1 MINHRSA
8 GRLSRLSFI
17 CAAVALIV
25 CGCSGGGG
33 GSDPVTCTS
42 LSFDRALATPAG
54 GDVYLDQAA
63 GTCSTIDIAVLV
75 NNLSGIW
82 SVSFDMSY
90 PTGLLAY
97 QSFTVGPL
105 LQKGAPLNAPVVVVK
120 TSGSDVQVTMSRLG
134 SDPPVSATGS
144 ESLITLSFARLAAGS
159 AAIDFD
165 SSVGS
170 TVGEIVLDNNTPP
183 NVRPAIFGPG
193 HGGMVVVP

>member
-1 MINHRSA
+1 MISHRSA
-8 GRLSRLSFI
+8 GRRSGLSLACF
-17 CAAVALIV
+17 AVALMI
-25 CGCSGGGG
+25 CGCSGGGS

-42 LSFDRALATPAG
+42 LSFDRALATPSS

-82 SVSFDMSY
+82 SVSFDISY

-97 QSFTVGPL
+97 QGFTKGPL
-105 LQKGAPLNAPVVVVK
+105 LLKGAPLYDPVVLVT
-120 TSGSDVQVTMSRLG
+120 TSGNDLQVTMSRL
-134 SDPPVSATGS
+134 SPDPPVSATGS
-144 ESLITLSFARLAAGS
+144 ESLITLNFSRLAAGS

-165 SSVGS
+165 TGGISEV
-170 TVGEIVLDNNTPP
+170 ILDDHGTA
-183 NVRPAIFGPG
+183 RPAVFGPG